1 MYNST
6 DQQKVT
12 SYAAMQ
18 GKESSWNDVAHLK
31 HDALSLTIAE
41 LGFYIASRIASIFY
55 LHLHMNRVHNINFT
69 GKSWGSKSIIK
80 YY

>member
-1 MYNST
+1 
-6 DQQKVT
+6 
-12 SYAAMQ
+12 MQ
-18 GKESSWNDVAHLK
+18 LCKGKKAHEMMSRIRPLK

-41 LGFYIASRIASIFY
+41 SGFYIASRIASIFY